1 MLLAEDVLIL
11 LVKRV
16 TSNVPRRGGT
26 QAALAAAVLM
36 ELAVA
41 GRLGVDRDGAG
52 RLHAFVD
59 DHTPFGDPLLDGAL
73 TAVYA
78 VDGELVL
85 DAVHAVVPGLY
96 IRLLDRLTMRGM
108 LTFRMGGWWVADRA
122 RREHLRHGLAGVLL
136 GHSAPDWGSGALISV
151 LHMLGA
157 TSVVV
162 GGPVAGARATTI
174 ANGDWPADEVTR
186 AIADDGAE
194 IVLSWTSEGGGPT
207 ATVPTWGG

>member
-11 LVKRV
+11 LVKRA
-16 TSNVPRRGGT
+16 SGNVPRRGGT

-36 ELAVA
+36 ELAGA

-59 DHTPFGDPLLDGAL
+59 DHTPFGDPLLDSAL
-73 TAVYA
+73 AAVHS

-96 IRLLDRLTMRGM
+96 IWLLNRLTERGM
-108 LTFRMGGWWVADRA
+108 LTFRLGGWWVADRT
-122 RREHLRHGLAGVLL
+122 RREHLRHWLAGVLH
-136 GHSAPDWGSGALISV
+136 GPSAPDWGSGALISV

-157 TSVVV
+157 TSLVV
-162 GGPVAGARATTI
+162 GGSVAGARATAI
-174 ANGDWPADEVTR
+174 ANGDWPANEVTS
-186 AIADDGAE
+186 AIAEDCAD
-194 IVLSWTSEGGGPT
+194 IVLSWTSQGGGPT
-207 ATVPTWGG
+207 ATAPTWRG